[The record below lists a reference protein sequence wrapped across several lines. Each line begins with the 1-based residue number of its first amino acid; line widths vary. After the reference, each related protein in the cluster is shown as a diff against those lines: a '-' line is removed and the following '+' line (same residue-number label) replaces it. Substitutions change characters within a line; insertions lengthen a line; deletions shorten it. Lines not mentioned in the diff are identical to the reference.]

1 MIGLL
6 TPYSVN
12 NYGTKLQ
19 AYAVQEIVREY
30 DDVEIINYR
39 PSIIG
44 RAVRKFEKMFVVKK
58 YFDSKICSSNGNV
71 PISKLKERSDAINS
85 FDYKLII
92 SKQICGFSKLKKYSL
107 KYRTVVCGSDQIWNP
122 VNLPEHIY
130 MLEFVPDKVKKVA
143 IAPSFGIPA
152 LPDSLKSVYRRK
164 LKRFDSLSVRE
175 LSGCQIVR
183 SLGFDDVFHL
193 LDPTLILDEKKW
205 KILSNEYKANLKTPY
220 IFCYFLGSHDYGR
233 NAAKEIKRK
242 TGYSIVNIQHFKGY
256 VSADENFADYN
267 LYDVSPENFISL
279 IKNAAYICTDSFHG
293 TAFSVIFEK
302 DFFCFE
308 RHKTVDEGNTNDRL
322 YSILKILGLEDRLIN
337 SLNMLPL
344 KLGEPVQYERVKAVL
359 NEYRDKAKEYLSNAL
374 KED

>member
-19 AYAVQEIVREY
+19 AFAVQKIFEKY
-30 DDVEIINYR
+30 DDVEIINYS

-44 RAVRKFEKMFVVKK
+44 RVIRKLEKKILLKK
-58 YFDSKICSSNGNV
+58 YSDTKVVSSNGEV
-71 PISKLKERSDAINS
+71 PVTKLRERSDAISSFNS
-85 FDYKLII
+85 KLKI
-92 SKQICGFSKLKKYSL
+92 SKHICGFDKLRKYSL
-107 KYRTVVCGSDQIWNP
+107 RYKTVVCGSDQIWNP

-130 MLEFVPDKVKKVA
+130 MLEFVPIEVKAVA
-143 IAPSFGIPA
+143 FAPSFGISD
-152 LPDSLKSVYRRK
+152 LPHSLKSIYRKK

-183 SLGFDDVFHL
+183 GLGFYNVCHL
-193 LDPTLILDEKKW
+193 LDPTLILNEDIW
-205 KILSNEYKANLKTPY
+205 KDLCCEYKTTFKSPY

-233 NAAKEIKRK
+233 NAAKELQRK

-267 LYDVSPENFISL
+267 LYDVSPENFIFL

-293 TAFSVIFEK
+293 TAFSIIFEK
-302 DFFCFE
+302 NFFCFK
-308 RHKTVDEGNTNDRL
+308 RHKTVDKGNTNDRL
-322 YSILKILGLEDRLIN
+322 YSILEILGLEDRLIDN
-337 SLNMLPL
+337 LDSLVK
-344 KLGEPVQYERVKAVL
+344 KLGEPIKYEYVKATL
-359 NEYRDKAKEYLSNAL
+359 SEYRNKAEEYISNSL